1 MSDARAVSQRHSAPR
16 AGIVV
21 TGTEVLTGRVSD
33 RNGPWLAEQLR
44 AEGIDVAQVVVV
56 GDRPDDLRAALAFFA
71 GSGASLV
78 LTSGGLGPTADDL
91 TAEVV
96 AGFQGRPMSFDEDLE
111 RRIAGIVERISRNRG
126 WRMDPE
132 ATAAATR
139 KQAMVPDGATVL
151 APVGTAP
158 GLVVPPTGDGPPV
171 VVLPGPSPRAAGHV
185 AGGAGRP
192 PRCWPRS
199 TAAASCGRRRS
210 GCGGRPNRSC
220 RRPCGGTRVSSTVSR
235 SRPCLRSGELEI
247 VSRYAPE
254 AQPAQDRLGAALAAD
269 FGDQL
274 FSPDGAGIDEI
285 VAGLLLGRAMT
296 IATAESCTAGLLA
309 GRLTDLGRL
318 VGLRPRRPRHVL
330 QRGQDGAR
338 RRARRADQATRRRQ
352 RRGCRRDGGRRA
364 PAPGVR
370 RRGSASRAWPVR
382 AAGRRPSR
390 WVWCTCASAPAEE
403 HLAREIHVPGSRAD
417 VRQRTVVVA
426 LHMIRTLLT
435 R

>member
-1 MSDARAVSQRHSAPR
+1 MAPR

-21 TGTEVLTGRVSD
+21 TGTEVLTGRVTD

-44 AEGIDVAQVVVV
+44 AAGIDVAQVVVV
-56 GDRPDDLRAALAFFA
+56 GDRPDDLRDALRFCVE
-71 GSGASLV
+71 SGVALV

-96 AGFQGRPMSFDEDLE
+96 AGFQGRTMSVDTDLDRE
-111 RRIAGIVERISRNRG
+111 IAGIVERISRNRG
-126 WRMDPE
+126 WQMDPE

-139 KQAMVPDGATVL
+139 KQATVPDGAAVL

-158 GLVVPPTGDGPPV
+158 GLVVPATGDGPPV
-171 VVLPGPSPRAAGHV
+171 VVLPGPPRELQGMWPAVLADPTVRAAVQARSELRQATIRLWG
-185 AGGAGRP
+185 P
-192 PRCWPRS
+192 PES
-199 TAAASCGRRRS
+199 ELSASLRRHD
-210 GCGGRPNRSC
+210 GEFDGLEI
-220 RRPCGGTRVSSTVSR
+220 TT
-235 SRPCLRSGELEI
+235 CLRSGELEV

-274 FSPDGAGIDEI
+274 FSPDGASIDEI
-285 VAGLLLGRAMT
+285 VAAALLDGGLT

-309 GRLTDLGRL
+309 GRLTDLAGSSAYVLGGLVTYSDEAKTELAGVPAELVERL
-318 VGLRPRRPRHVL
+318 GAVSAEVAVAMAE
-330 QRGQDGAR
+330 GAR
-338 RRARRADQATRRRQ
+338 RRLGTDVGVGITGVA
-352 RRGCRRDGGRRA
+352 GPGGGT
-364 PAPGVR
+364 PEK
-370 RRGSASRAWPVR
+370 PVGLVHLCVSGPN
-382 AAGRRPSR
+382 GR
-390 WVWCTCASAPAEE
+390 
-403 HLAREIHVPGSRAD
+403 LAREIHVPGSRAD